1 MKPRQISGKK
11 DSQSAPM
18 PPAKGLVIVI
28 TGNGKGKTTSA
39 FGQALRAVGQ
49 GYKVLIVQ
57 FMKGRKYGE
66 FIAAEKYLPRLT
78 IHRFGLDSF
87 VMRDNPA
94 AIDIELA
101 QKGLDAAQKAINSGK
116 YDMVILD
123 EINVALDFKL
133 VALPKVIEL
142 IKNKPAGL
150 DLILTGRYAPPEIIE
165 LADTVSEIKEI
176 KHHYAAG
183 IKDRAGIEY

>member
-1 MKPRQISGKK
+1 MSKEESTATIHKR
-11 DSQSAPM
+11 
-18 PPAKGLVIVI
+18 GLVMLI

-49 GYKVLIVQ
+49 GYRVCIIQ

-66 FIAAEKYLPRLT
+66 VLALEKYLPEVDLFQ
-78 IHRFGLDSF
+78 FGLDSF
-87 VMRDNPA
+87 VMRGNPA
-94 AIDIELA
+94 PVDVDLA
-101 QKGLDAAQKAINSGK
+101 RQGFAKAKEVVNSGD

-123 EINVALDFKL
+123 EINTAADFNL
-133 VALPKVIEL
+133 IPLEEVLEF
-142 IKNKPAGL
+142 IKNKPQDL
-150 DLILTGRYAPPEIIE
+150 DLILTGRYAPEPMQEM
-165 LADTVSEIKEI
+165 ADMVSEVREI